1 MSDLELYGDLL
12 RGLEEAVVVVGAD
25 GQVLVA
31 NHAAHQMLG
40 LDPAAAE
47 VDLAAIHF
55 QWLDNGR
62 FPHDATPLEVVL
74 RSGQSLAG
82 EIVLAHLADGTTRWL
97 SSSARPVAHASGPA
111 VALSWVDVTGP
122 RLMLEALQEINE
134 GYRLLAEYVGD
145 LVARCDDD
153 GHFLY
158 VTPSARDVLGFEADE
173 LLGRTPAEVFALV
186 PGDGAFEALNQV
198 LEGHESSARFAC
210 VAHHAHGSLVW
221 LEVEVHRYEA
231 MPSAAQDR
239 LTTGVVLVARNVTD
253 RRAMEEALRD
263 AEDLLRSAFENAPV
277 GMIMT
282 PVSNGRVGTVLR
294 CNRACEQIFGR
305 SLAGGKGTELIVL
318 AHPEDQQLLIDSSL
332 DLVEGR
338 REVVEIEI
346 RVLGSAQHYVPVSI
360 RQSVVRGPDGS
371 PRFLVSQFEDISER
385 RENEQKLRDLALH
398 DALTKLPNRRL
409 FEDRLGTAL
418 ARLVRSDKVLAL
430 LYLDLNLF
438 KQVNDRFGHQ
448 AGDDLLVT
456 VAGLMQT
463 LVRPSDTVARV
474 GGDEFVVLAE
484 GLHGVAD
491 ARMLA
496 MRVFEGINVPV
507 GDADPVRVTASI
519 GVAVV
524 SEACDPAGVVNAA
537 DSAMFYAK
545 HTLDGPPR
553 VHVVE
558 L

>member
-1 MSDLELYGDLL
+1 M
-12 RGLEEAVVVVGAD
+12 
-25 GQVLVA
+25 
-31 NHAAHQMLG
+31 
-40 LDPAAAE
+40 
-47 VDLAAIHF
+47 
-55 QWLDNGR
+55 
-62 FPHDATPLEVVL
+62 
-74 RSGQSLAG
+74 
-82 EIVLAHLADGTTRWL
+82 
-97 SSSARPVAHASGPA
+97 
-111 VALSWVDVTGP
+111 
-122 RLMLEALQEINE
+122 
-134 GYRLLAEYVGD
+134 
-145 LVARCDDD
+145 
-153 GHFLY
+153 
-158 VTPSARDVLGFEADE
+158 
-173 LLGRTPAEVFALV
+173 
-186 PGDGAFEALNQV
+186 
-198 LEGHESSARFAC
+198 
-210 VAHHAHGSLVW
+210 
-221 LEVEVHRYEA
+221 
-231 MPSAAQDR
+231 
-239 LTTGVVLVARNVTD
+239 
-253 RRAMEEALRD
+253 
-263 AEDLLRSAFENAPV
+263 
-277 GMIMT
+277 
-282 PVSNGRVGTVLR
+282 
-294 CNRACEQIFGR
+294 
-305 SLAGGKGTELIVL
+305 
-318 AHPEDQQLLIDSSL
+318 
-332 DLVEGR
+332 
-338 REVVEIEI
+338 
-346 RVLGSAQHYVPVSI
+346 
-360 RQSVVRGPDGS
+360 
-371 PRFLVSQFEDISER
+371 
-385 RENEQKLRDLALH
+385 RDLALH